1 MMKYYVARL
10 IIWAVNVVQARRDSD
25 TKLVNS
31 VLTNY
36 SNILNKS
43 SKADDDLDW

>member
-36 SNILNKS
+36 STILNKS